1 MPRRPLLTR
10 DEQTLLLHVNFDPAL
25 VRLLREVQYFKMLD
39 NPSLVEHPPLE
50 IPESAAALN
59 EKNETFRVQMGNLEL
74 IVGRYNQMLLTMLDV
89 ERPLL
94 AANLKAIDE
103 VLQKGLHHL
112 TWKSHAINDF
122 ITEAMALVKDA
133 HTKLSVLK
141 ENMRAVENILAG
153 WSDNPLIKRKP
164 TKTYNPIEFAA
175 EQQARPL
182 PTGPCLQPW
191 PWSGIWPCPCP

>member
-1 MPRRPLLTR
+1 MGGYESMPTSMSPMPT
-10 DEQTLLLHVNFDPAL
+10 
-25 VRLLREVQYFKMLD
+25 M
-39 NPSLVEHPPLE
+39 
-50 IPESAAALN
+50 PESAAALN

-74 IVGRYNQMLLTMLDV
+74 IVGRYNQMLLTMLEV

-141 ENMRAVENILAG
+141 VLA
-153 WSDNPLIKRKP
+153 
-164 TKTYNPIEFAA
+164 A
-175 EQQARPL
+175 
-182 PTGPCLQPW
+182 
-191 PWSGIWPCPCP
+191 